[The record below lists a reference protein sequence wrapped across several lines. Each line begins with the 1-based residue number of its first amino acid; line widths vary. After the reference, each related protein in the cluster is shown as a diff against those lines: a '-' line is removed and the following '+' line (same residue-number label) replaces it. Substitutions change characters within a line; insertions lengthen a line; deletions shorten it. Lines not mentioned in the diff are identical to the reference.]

1 MEGERDER
9 NMRKE
14 IVVKGMKKK
23 VKAKI
28 TDTDNEKKSN
38 NGKQKDRTI
47 METW

>member
-28 TDTDNEKKSN
+28 TDTDNEKN
-38 NGKQKDRTI
+38 QI
-47 METW
+47 MENKRTER